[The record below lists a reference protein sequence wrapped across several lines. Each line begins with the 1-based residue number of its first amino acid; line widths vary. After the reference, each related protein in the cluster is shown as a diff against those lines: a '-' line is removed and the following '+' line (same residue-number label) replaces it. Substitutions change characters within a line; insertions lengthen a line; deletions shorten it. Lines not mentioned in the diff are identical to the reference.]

1 MKVKSGF
8 IFLLTV
14 LLMLNFSVSIFA
26 QEEELE
32 EVQIEEEAVTV
43 EEPVDEL
50 QLDMEVLADYFD
62 RYLRE
67 QMENYEIPGLAFALV
82 NHGEIITGGYGF
94 ADVENEIP
102 VDPNTTLFPMED
114 IAKVFTAAAV
124 LQLHELGAVDLD
136 ADVNRY
142 LSGFSIPDRFSRPLT
157 LRNILIHTSGFAETS
172 IGGYAESSEAVQPLE
187 QYLAD
192 NIPHWVYA
200 PGKASTYGDY
210 GYGLAGLIV
219 QEVSGLEFAEYMKE
233 NLLAPLAMYSA
244 AVNLEDAVADN
255 LAKGYVELAGE
266 LTANPPAYTHN
277 LPANSLFSSV
287 RDLANFIAMHLNAG
301 VFSNQQILKPESLN
315 LMHNRQF
322 VQHPQLAGWTIGF
335 FELKTNDQRVIMH
348 GGDSELGYSS
358 IMFLLPDADFGM
370 VVSIN
375 RYLPEFGTKLINDFL
390 QWRYPA
396 ASTAPITPAG
406 DAVKRAQWFVGNYTL
421 DYPSWNSLACLRRL
435 FTQIHV
441 TVDETGVFNIDFHPE
456 LDLPTA
462 WVEVEPLLL
471 RAVDQEKYIAFID
484 DARGNITHLYAGGVY
499 NFAKLPWHKTTE
511 VTLIA
516 CVVFTAVF
524 GLELLIWLVRKIR
537 SRRLRIRPLDR
548 FHQNM
553 AALISLINL
562 LFIGGLLYYLY
573 SYSQE
578 LLFGISPVLF
588 SLLILPL
595 ISVALTL
602 ILLVVGSSINKRRWS
617 FLQRIYHFG
626 LGTVFVL
633 FLVYLWT
640 WNLIG
645 F

>member
-1 MKVKSGF
+1 M
-8 IFLLTV
+8 
-14 LLMLNFSVSIFA
+14 
-26 QEEELE
+26 
-32 EVQIEEEAVTV
+32 
-43 EEPVDEL
+43 
-50 QLDMEVLADYFD
+50 
-62 RYLRE
+62 
-67 QMENYEIPGLAFALV
+67 
-82 NHGEIITGGYGF
+82 
-94 ADVENEIP
+94 
-102 VDPNTTLFPMED
+102 
-114 IAKVFTAAAV
+114 
-124 LQLHELGAVDLD
+124 DL
-136 ADVNRY
+136 
-142 LSGFSIPDRFSRPLT
+142 I
-157 LRNILIHTSGFAETS
+157 
-172 IGGYAESSEAVQPLE
+172 
-187 QYLAD
+187 
-192 NIPHWVYA
+192 
-200 PGKASTYGDY
+200 
-210 GYGLAGLIV
+210 
-219 QEVSGLEFAEYMKE
+219 
-233 NLLAPLAMYSA
+233 
-244 AVNLEDAVADN
+244 
-255 LAKGYVELAGE
+255 
-266 LTANPPAYTHN
+266 
-277 LPANSLFSSV
+277 
-287 RDLANFIAMHLNAG
+287 
-301 VFSNQQILKPESLN
+301 
-315 LMHNRQF
+315 
-322 VQHPQLAGWTIGF
+322 
-335 FELKTNDQRVIMH
+335 
-348 GGDSELGYSS
+348 YSS

-441 TVDETGVFNIDFHPE
+441 TVDETGVFNIDFPPE